1 MSDIIAGKNFLVYI
15 TGTGDIG
22 QTTESYPIG
31 CDKNCTLI
39 QAAELLET
47 TSKDNGYNK
56 TFLPTFVSSQITG
69 DGLVDYS
76 KTMGVQSLQ
85 QLINTRKL
93 ISFKFESAEI
103 DSQRAIY
110 SGVGYLTQVQQS
122 GPADGAASFSYA
134 IQVSGEL
141 SIDNTFIVE
150 GGDGQNNDT
159 VAQVY
164 SLYFRT
170 TTDQTSYQNDVLVGA
185 TLLLLS
191 IEQVILFKD
200 DSLGPVGET
209 HWTSFDSATGTANWN
224 FDTFNKSRGYI
235 LYKK

>member
-1 MSDIIAGKNFLVYI
+1 MDVIAGKNFLVYI

-31 CDKNCTLI
+31 CDKTCSI
-39 QAAELLET
+39 VISVDMLET
-47 TSKDNGYNK
+47 TSKDNGPYR
-56 TFLPTFVSSQITG
+56 TSLPTLVSYQITG

-85 QLINTRKL
+85 QLCNTRKL
-93 ISFKFESAEI
+93 ISFKFESSEI

-110 SGVGYLTQVQQS
+110 SGVGYFQQVQMS
-122 GPADGAASFSYA
+122 GPAEGDASFSYA
-134 IQVSGEL
+134 IQVTGKLE
-141 SIDNTFIVE
+141 IDNTFIVE

-200 DSLGPVGET
+200 DSLGPTGET
-209 HWTSFDSATGTANWN
+209 HWTAFDSATGTASWN